1 MSSGNG
7 LRFEVAGAAPFTIR
21 NREFGNTRLRELGQ
35 QQGVTNGDQVYAY
48 DVALKRTVFSATL
61 LNVTEADRARF
72 EAWVEDTAKGV
83 HNFFTLRVPQLNPA
97 NQPDGELEITNA
109 RLTSPSVAASEE
121 HEGVWSLEFGFY
133 TVEEG
138 ATGPPV

>member
-21 NREFGNTRLRELGQ
+21 NRELGNTRVRDLGQ
-35 QQGVTNGDQVYAY
+35 QQGSTNGDQVYSY
-48 DVALKRTVFSATL
+48 DVALKRTMFSAEL
-61 LNVTEADRARF
+61 ANVSEFDRARF
-72 EAWVEDTAKGV
+72 EDWVENTAKGV
-83 HNFFTLRVPQLNPA
+83 HNLFTVRVPQLNPA
-97 NQPDGELEITNA
+97 NQQDGELEITNA
-109 RLTSPSVAASEE
+109 RLTSSSVAASEE
-121 HEGVWSLEFGFY
+121 AEGVWSLEFGFY